1 MAKSTFPLFVAT
13 GLLVTGIAFTVPTAA
28 QEQTTK
34 VLVQVDGLSCPFC
47 SFGLEKKLKKLEGV
61 EAVTIKPDEAV
72 VELVLKPGAVIH
84 QNKIREAVVAG
95 GFTPGEIR
103 VETPATEPQTP

>member
-1 MAKSTFPLFVAT
+1 MTRTTFIIAMIIS
-13 GLLVTGIAFTVPTAA
+13 LLSMGKFYVVPVLA
-28 QEQTTK
+28 QDQGTK
-34 VLVQVDGLSCPFC
+34 VLVRVDGLSCPFC
-47 SFGLEKKLKKLEGV
+47 AFGLEKKLRKLSGV

-72 VELVLKPGAVIH
+72 VELVLKPGAVIN

-103 VETPATEPQTP
+103 VETPATEPHTP